1 MEEGDLMTDM
11 ETAIGKL
18 VTDKRFRKDLFANPE
33 STLRRYGLTLS
44 KEDMAKIKKA
54 SPDKVEKA
62 LAAAQD
68 AIGAAAGIA
77 IVIWDV

>member
-1 MEEGDLMTDM
+1 MTDM

-18 VTDKRFRKDLFANPE
+18 VTDKRFRKDLFSNPE
-33 STLRRYGLTLS
+33 STLRKYGLTLS

-54 SPDKVEKA
+54 DPNKVEKA

-68 AIGAAAGIA
+68 AIGAAAKIA
-77 IVIWDV
+77 IVVWDV